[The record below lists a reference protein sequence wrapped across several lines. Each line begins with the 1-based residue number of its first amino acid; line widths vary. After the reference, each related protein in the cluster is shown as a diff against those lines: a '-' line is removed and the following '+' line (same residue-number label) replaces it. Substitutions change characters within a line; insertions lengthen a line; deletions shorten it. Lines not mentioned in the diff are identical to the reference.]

1 MTDHT
6 TWSTLYNKHKQSK
19 PNVKTYIANTFQS
32 CILWDS
38 GMFAFGFQPCPPSP
52 VINVSSFLP
61 GKNKGI
67 ASVGVEL

>member
-1 MTDHT
+1 MEIASNGKT
-6 TWSTLYNKHKQSK
+6 TTVFLG
-19 PNVKTYIANTFQS
+19 VIANTFQS